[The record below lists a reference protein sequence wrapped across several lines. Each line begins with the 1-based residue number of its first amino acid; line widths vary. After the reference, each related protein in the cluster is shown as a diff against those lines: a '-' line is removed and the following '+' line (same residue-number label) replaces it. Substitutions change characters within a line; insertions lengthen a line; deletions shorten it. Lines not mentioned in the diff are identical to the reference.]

1 MANHSSILALRAPWR
16 VWKGKNIWHQEMS
29 CQVGMCPICYW
40 GRAEKQLLKK
50 WRGLAKAKTA
60 LRCGCVWCKVSCCKE
75 PYCIVTWSVR
85 SMNQGELHAGKQE
98 MARVNINIL
107 AIRELKWDNWVAYK
121 MGKSLWLF
129 NCTRKTACVVYLY
142 RVTRYWKA
150 VAFNLVTA
158 KLLTMTGEDKSS
170 QFAELYS
177 VYQVWK

>member
-1 MANHSSILALRAPWR
+1 MKLWATPCRVTQDGQVIVESSDKTSSTEKGMANHSSILALRAPWR

-129 NCTRKTACVVYLY
+129 NCTRKTACLVHWWINC
-142 RVTRYWKA
+142 WK
-150 VAFNLVTA
+150 
-158 KLLTMTGEDKSS
+158 
-170 QFAELYS
+170 
-177 VYQVWK
+177 